1 MFLLYTK
8 KGGKGGSCMR
18 MTGAQAVVKCL
29 LEQHVDTVFG
39 YPGGMILP
47 LYDALLERKEILNVL
62 TAHEQGAA
70 HAADG
75 FARASGKVG
84 VCIAT
89 SGPGAT
95 NLVTGLA
102 AAFMDSV
109 PVVAI
114 TGQVPT
120 PLLGR
125 DAFQEIDIM
134 GVTMPVTKHNF
145 QIKDPTQLVQ
155 TVRLAFK
162 VAASGRPGPVLVDIP
177 CDLFREEVNFE
188 PSSCA
193 VTSQMK
199 PKEALKGPVLEAAQ
213 ALANANR
220 PLIVAGGGVISAGA
234 AKELRLLAE
243 KFQIPVAT
251 TLMGHGAFPRDHAQ
265 ALGMTGLH
273 GMETANEA
281 VAEADVVIAAGS
293 RFSDRLTGDRKR
305 YSTNKTVIHIDID
318 PAEIDK
324 NVISSIGLAG
334 DMKTILAMLME
345 STVQCDFSS
354 WWEQIAVW
362 RKQYAVS
369 YDPSY
374 LNIPYAMH
382 LLSERTKAGDFLF
395 VTDVGQHQMW
405 AAQHLSITKPRQ
417 WITSGGLGCMGFG
430 LPAAMGAQLAVKNE
444 KRVVHIAGDGG
455 VKMTG
460 SEYYTIAALGLP
472 IISIIVDNASLGMIR
487 QLQHV
492 FYQDRFANCLFSKP
506 MDFAAYAQSFGIE
519 AHTADTPETF
529 LIALDEA
536 ILSNQ
541 PQVIVVKAPQEY
553 VSPMAGMAINQF
565 VKL

>member
-1 MFLLYTK
+1 MQ
-8 KGGKGGSCMR
+8 
-18 MTGAQAVVKCL
+18 MTGAQAIVECL
-29 LEQHVDTVFG
+29 LEQGVDTVFG

-47 LYDALLERKEILNVL
+47 LYDALLETDGILNVL

-75 FARASGKVG
+75 FARAGGKVG

-120 PLLGR
+120 SLLGR

-145 QIKDPTQLVQ
+145 QIKDSTQLVQ

-162 VAASGRPGPVLVDIP
+162 VAASGRPGPVLIDIP
-177 CDLFREEVNFE
+177 CDLFRAKVKFE
-188 PSSCA
+188 PVPGA
-193 VTSQMK
+193 VTPQVK
-199 PKEALKGPVLEAAQ
+199 PKDGLREPVLKAAK
-213 ALANANR
+213 ALAEAKR

-234 AKELRLLAE
+234 SEQLCTFAE

-251 TLMGHGAFPRDHAQ
+251 TLMGHGAFPRNHAL

-281 VAEADVVIAAGS
+281 VAEADVIIAAGS
-293 RFSDRLTGDRKR
+293 RFSDRLTGDRER
-305 YSTNKTVIHIDID
+305 YSNNKTVIHIDID

-324 NVISSIGLAG
+324 NVMSSIGLAG
-334 DMKTILAMLME
+334 DMKAILSMLAE
-345 STVQCDFSS
+345 SEIECDFTL
-354 WWEQIAVW
+354 WRNRIEVW
-362 RKQYAVS
+362 RKQYAFS
-369 YDPSY
+369 YDASY
-374 LNIPYAMH
+374 LNLPYAMY
-382 LLSERTKAGDFLF
+382 LLAQWSEKGEFVF

-405 AAQHLSITKPRQ
+405 AAQHLCITKPRQ

-430 LPAAMGAQLAVKNE
+430 LPAAMGAQLAVKGR
-444 KRVVHIAGDGG
+444 KRVIHIAGDGG
-455 VKMTG
+455 IKMTG

-472 IISIIVDNASLGMIR
+472 ILSIIVDNGSLGMIR

-492 FYQDRFANCLFSKP
+492 FYHDRFANCLFSQP
-506 MDFAAYAQSFGIE
+506 MDFVSYAQSFGIT
-519 AHTADTPETF
+519 AQAADTPELF
-529 LIALDEA
+529 VKALDEA
-536 ILSNQ
+536 VQSNQ
-541 PQVIVVKAPQEY
+541 PRVIVIKAPREY
-553 VSPMAGMAINQF
+553 VSPMSETGAALNQF